1 MRDCWSNEGG
11 WKFLLGPERPG
22 GGRRCPFAPKLTR
35 PGTLA
40 PKVASVLMIIVIC
53 MQGANIIGMHLW
65 KIIKARQNPTKYC
78 LQNVDFALFK
88 VKNFL
93 LSRQCELNIF
103 IEFDEIYFDLLRGF
117 DAIWLAGSDRRWT
130 RKPQCFSTPPPPFD
144 WMLLWQVVNI
154 FTLFHLIYWFYSKLL
169 EH

>member
-1 MRDCWSNEGG
+1 MMVCKISGNPRVKVQCIFPFLLLWSNEGG

-78 LQNVDFALFK
+78 L
-88 VKNFL
+88 
-93 LSRQCELNIF
+93 
-103 IEFDEIYFDLLRGF
+103 
-117 DAIWLAGSDRRWT
+117 
-130 RKPQCFSTPPPPFD
+130 
-144 WMLLWQVVNI
+144 
-154 FTLFHLIYWFYSKLL
+154 
-169 EH
+169 